1 MKKKLKKKVKGGFDQ
16 LFDKMRNTIEV
27 KLKEIK
33 NEKRVKIL
41 YACESGSRAWGFP
54 SPNSDYDVRFIY
66 AHGIDWHLSLLNKKD
81 SIDLP
86 INNDLDIGGWEIK
99 KTLGLLWKSNPP
111 LLEWLQSP
119 IVYQSEDQFLKGI
132 QELTQEYFSPIA
144 VMHHYLS
151 MSKKY
156 FESCQ
161 ESNKV
166 KLKKYFYAL
175 RTAIAGKWVREN
187 ETIPHIELSKMFDVV
202 TEEVLNKIQE
212 LIAVKSEQKEDYL
225 HRREPL
231 IDEFLSETIRENEA
245 VANDL
250 PTAKGDIEKLDS
262 LYRKVVKGEYS

>member
-1 MKKKLKKKVKGGFDQ
+1 MNESIKQELEKLQTKHS
-16 LFDKMRNTIEV
+16 I
-27 KLKEIK
+27 
-33 NEKRVKIL
+33 KIL

-66 AHGIDWHLSLLNKKD
+66 AQGIDWHLSLLDKKD
-81 SIDLP
+81 TIDLP
-86 INNDLDIGGWEIK
+86 INDDLDIGGWEIK
-99 KTLGLLWKSNPP
+99 KALGLLWKSNPP

-132 QELTQEYFSPIA
+132 QELSQACFSPIA

-156 FESCQ
+156 FEACQ
-161 ESNKV
+161 ESNDAHPVRAHPGGV

-175 RTAIAGKWVREN
+175 RTAIAGKWVRQQG
-187 ETIPHIELSKMFDVV
+187 TIPPIELSKMFDVV
-202 TEEVLNKIQE
+202 TEEVRNKIQE

-225 HRREPL
+225 HGREPL
-231 IDEFLSETIRENEA
+231 IDEFLIETIRENEA

-262 LYRKVVKGEYS
+262 FYRKIVRSV

>member
-1 MKKKLKKKVKGGFDQ
+1 MNKL
-16 LFDKMRNTIEV
+16 
-27 KLKEIK
+27 IK
-33 NEKRVKIL
+33 NQLSEIEETYSIKIL

-66 AHGIDWHLSLLNKKD
+66 AHNLNWHLSLLDKKD
-81 SIDLP
+81 TIDIP
-86 INNDLDIGGWEIK
+86 INDDLDIGGWEIK
-99 KTLGLLWKSNPP
+99 KALGLLWKSNPP

-119 IVYQSEDQFLKGI
+119 IVYQAEDDFL
-132 QELTQEYFSPIA
+132 QEIHELSQEYFSPIA

-156 FESCQ
+156 FDACQ
-161 ESNKV
+161 HTDEV

-187 ETIPHIELSKMFDVV
+187 GTIPHIELSKMFDIV
-202 TEEVLNKIQE
+202 TEEVRNKIQE

-262 LYRKVVKGEYS
+262 FYRKVIKGEYS

>member
-1 MKKKLKKKVKGGFDQ
+1 MNEL
-16 LFDKMRNTIEV
+16 I
-27 KLKEIK
+27 LKELSGV
-33 NEKRVKIL
+33 EKTFSIKIL

-66 AHGIDWHLSLLNKKD
+66 AHGLDWSLSLLDKKD
-81 SIDLP
+81 TIDLP
-86 INNDLDIGGWEIK
+86 INDDLDIGGWEIK
-99 KTLGLLWKSNPP
+99 KALGLLWKSNPP

-119 IVYQSEDQFLKGI
+119 IVYQSEDDFL
-132 QELTQEYFSPIA
+132 QEIHELSQECFSPIA

-156 FESCQ
+156 FEACQ
-161 ESNKV
+161 ESNEV

-175 RTAIAGKWVREN
+175 RTAIAGKWVREKG
-187 ETIPHIELSKMFDVV
+187 TMPHIELPKMFDVV
-202 TEEVLNKIQE
+202 TEEVHDKIQE

-231 IDEFLSETIRENEA
+231 IDEFLSETIKENEA

-250 PTAKGDIEKLDS
+250 PSAKGDIEKLDS
-262 LYRKVVKGEYS
+262 FYRKVVKGEYS